1 MRKNCNREL
10 VQTEQKG
17 GRILKEELT
26 KIIKQNKFKLFIELI
41 ALILLVYFTTCPA
54 KYLGKVIDLLY
65 DIEENK
71 NIIIQ
76 NVIIMVLSSLGIV
89 ITRLI
94 YKRIDFSLDMS
105 IRKILTDNLFK
116 KFMKMKLED
125 IKSIKNGEIMSYF
138 VRDTKKVARFI
149 LRFYSSGVRVVAN
162 LVMVIILMAKCSNVN
177 LALCAT
183 IPIFITIITL
193 IFIRKK
199 IRNNFKLSQK
209 AFTEFSEF
217 VQENT
222 DSIRTI
228 KAFSG
233 EEQEFKNF
241 RDKNLKLKN
250 SNLKVTYNEGLLD
263 IMINVGIGISYVI
276 ALLWGSKLVISGEMT
291 VGDMVSFI
299 GYLTLLDM
307 PMQFVPW
314 VVSRIDELKI
324 SISRLNK
331 MFNLPEE
338 EILIENMTRTDKV
351 GGDIIINDLT
361 FHYPDSLEE
370 VLSNITIDV
379 KKGETLGIIGVLGS
393 GKTTLMN
400 LLLKLYSIQS
410 GKITIGGKDINDI
423 PTETLRDSICYITQ
437 DNFLFSTS
445 LKENINL
452 FKDNYKD
459 EEIAESTKNAMIYE
473 EIKEMKDVIYTIIGE
488 KGIDLSGG
496 QKQRVVLSRAFLNDS
511 SIVIFDDTFSA
522 LDNKTEQHVLSNI
535 KKLVEDKT
543 CVIISNRISDIKDC
557 DKIIVMEQ
565 GKIVE
570 RGTHETLLEE
580 KGSYFEFYE
589 GQAHKVEELA

>member
-1 MRKNCNREL
+1 
-10 VQTEQKG
+10 
-17 GRILKEELT
+17 
-26 KIIKQNKFKLFIELI
+26 
-41 ALILLVYFTTCPA
+41 
-54 KYLGKVIDLLY
+54 
-65 DIEENK
+65 
-71 NIIIQ
+71 
-76 NVIIMVLSSLGIV
+76 
-89 ITRLI
+89 
-94 YKRIDFSLDMS
+94 
-105 IRKILTDNLFK
+105 
-116 KFMKMKLED
+116 MKMKLED

-473 EIKEMKDVIYTIIGE
+473 EIKEMKDGIYTIIGE